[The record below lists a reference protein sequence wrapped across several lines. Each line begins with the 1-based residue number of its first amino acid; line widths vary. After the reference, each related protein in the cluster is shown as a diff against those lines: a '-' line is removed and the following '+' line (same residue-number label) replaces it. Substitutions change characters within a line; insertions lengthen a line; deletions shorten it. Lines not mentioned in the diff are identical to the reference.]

1 MTRLIN
7 FRIDNSRDKR
17 LKREVLMSKGNQRP
31 LTITQIIKEALD
43 MRWERQ
49 GRIVICNKQE
59 YNQETLRNKQ
69 HGKRNR

>member
-43 MRWERQ
+43 MRWDRQ
-49 GRIVICNKQE
+49 GVIGAVRTKEN
-59 YNQETLRNKQ
+59 RN
-69 HGKRNR
+69 